1 MNCNLA
7 ILTDSSEFSLF
18 KLCGDVFFVN
28 DGIEGAK
35 KFSSLVSNY
44 KTIIV
49 SETLAKDLSEQIKSF
64 EDKIYPI
71 ILCLPTLKGNSGFAI
86 KNLVKRAKEAL
97 GVDVFKES

>member
-7 ILTDSSEFSLF
+7 VLTDSSEFSLF

-28 DGIEGAK
+28 DATEGAK
-35 KFSSLVSNY
+35 VLSDLVVEY

-49 SETLAKDLSEQIKSF
+49 SETLAKDLEEQIQNF
-64 EDKIYPI
+64 DDKVYPT

-97 GVDVFKES
+97 GIDVFKES